1 MEILGLTPEQLII
14 TVLIAFVPSIIYAI
28 LIRYV
33 EKYDREPWGNIFSV
47 FLWGATMAIILMILI
62 RGIFKV
68 HFAEYYPKLA
78 SDSAYFLLLTA
89 CVVTPVVAELLKPIG
104 LFFVSGDIEE
114 SEDGLIYGAVA
125 GLGFAA
131 TDNLLYG
138 IFLAPLYGIKTFASI
153 IIIRSISVILIHSV
167 TTAIVGYGFSRATA
181 IRHKKGRLYAFPLF
195 LLLAIAI
202 HSAFNYLAITNPQFG
217 TVTLG
222 DLGAVAGSLVFSGAL
237 SVILMIIIYSK
248 IYKLDRMDEE
258 EEKKAREAARK
269 RYPEAPI
276 SAHGFNAE
284 PPPVYPTRQHP
295 PVQRTVGPPPGYP
308 PQAAA
313 DPYAGYPPGQAAY
326 YQQQPPMRRA
336 AAMPAPAAPRPRRR
350 AAPPPPRRRRR
361 AAPPPPPPK
370 RRRRPP
376 PPPPRKKAPPPPPP
390 RRRKPPPPP
399 PLPEEEPEAPP
410 PAVKPLKKEGKKKPK
425 EKPVEEK
432 EEIESEEPED
442 EEEEEVM
449 EIEFEEEPEEEE
461 ISTEEVD
468 WE

>member
-1 MEILGLTPEQLII
+1 MVILGLTLEQLII
-14 TVLIAFVPSIIYAI
+14 TVLIAFVPSIIYTI

-62 RGIFKV
+62 RGVFKV

-89 CVVTPVVAELLKPIG
+89 CVVTPIVAELLKPIG

-131 TDNLLYG
+131 TDSLLYG
-138 IFLAPLYGIKTFASI
+138 IFLAPLYGIRTFASI

-181 IRHKKGRLYAFPLF
+181 IRHKKGRLYAFPAF

-202 HSAFNYLAITNPQFG
+202 HSAFNYLAITNPQLG

-222 DLGAVAGSLVFSGAL
+222 DFGAVAGSLVFSGAL
-237 SVILMIIIYSK
+237 SVIMMIIIYSK
-248 IYKLDRMDEE
+248 IYKLDRMDAE
-258 EEKKAREAARK
+258 EEKKAREAARE

-308 PQAAA
+308 PQAVA

-326 YQQQPPMRRA
+326 YQQPSMRRA
-336 AAMPAPAAPRPRRR
+336 AAMPAPAPRRRRR
-350 AAPPPPRRRRR
+350 AAPPPPRRQR
-361 AAPPPPPPK
+361 APPPPPPK

-399 PLPEEEPEAPP
+399 PPEEEEEPEAPP
-410 PAVKPLKKEGKKKPK
+410 PAEKPPKKEPKKKPK
-425 EKPVEEK
+425 KKPVEEK
-432 EEIESEEPED
+432 EEIDLE
-442 EEEEEVM
+442 
-449 EIEFEEEPEEEE
+449 
-461 ISTEEVD
+461 
-468 WE
+468 